1 MLDRMGASLLPV
13 CALAAGQTAP
23 TPESP
28 PKPRPPAPERGLLME
43 ELQGT
48 IVGWFLDGNRIRV
61 TGWTDMSYTASS
73 VAHEQ
78 LPMGFNYKA
87 NEFLLQQNWLRVER
101 TVDTSSTTPTFGF
114 RCDTILP
121 GSDYR
126 FTVARGLFDGQLP
139 ATYGIDPIQFYGEAY
154 FPEVGR
160 GLDVKLGRFFAQYGV
175 ESNDATQNALGSR
188 AYTFI

>member
-1 MLDRMGASLLPV
+1 MLDRMGASLLLV
-13 CALAAGQTAP
+13 FALAAGQTGTTTEP
-23 TPESP
+23 P
-28 PKPRPPAPERGLLME
+28 PKPKPPAPERGWLME

-48 IVGWFLDGNRIRV
+48 YPGWLLDGNRMRI

-101 TVDTSSTTPTFGF
+101 TVDTNSTTPTFGF

-126 FTVARGLFDGQLP
+126 
-139 ATYGIDPIQFYGEAY
+139 
-154 FPEVGR
+154 
-160 GLDVKLGRFFAQYGV
+160 
-175 ESNDATQNALGSR
+175 
-188 AYTFI
+188 